1 MTTHT
6 EAYQGKVAAIGNSK
20 GIRLD
25 AAFFRAH
32 PEFSG
37 EVMAT
42 VVSDGHVLL
51 SANSKAREKQLNEKD
66 EADPV
71 LGSFL
76 TFLEKEMQ
84 EHPELIQPA
93 NKALLAEIA
102 ELVDGIEVE

>member
-42 VVSDGHVLL
+42 VVADGHVLL
-51 SANSKAREKQLNEKD
+51 SAKSQAREECQ
-66 EADPV
+66 ADPV
-71 LGSFL
+71 LGGFL
-76 TFLEKEMQ
+76 TFLEREMQ
-84 EHPELIQPA
+84 QHPELIQPA
-93 NKALLAEIA
+93 DKELLAEIA
-102 ELVDGIEVE
+102 GLVEGVAVE

>member
-51 SANSKAREKQLNEKD
+51 SAKPLAKEESER
-66 EADPV
+66 DPV

-93 NKALLAEIA
+93 DQGLLGEIA
-102 ELVDGIEVE
+102 ELVESVEVE

>member
-6 EAYQGKVAAIGNSK
+6 EAYQGKVAAIGNSR

-37 EVMAT
+37 EVVAT
-42 VVSDGHVLL
+42 IVSDGHVLL
-51 SANSKAREKQLNEKD
+51 SAQPQLAGD
-66 EADPV
+66 AEADPV

-76 TFLEKEMQ
+76 AFLEKEMVA
-84 EHPELIQPA
+84 HPELIQSA
-93 NKALLAEIA
+93 DAGLLAEIA
-102 ELVDGIEVE
+102 ELVEGLEAE

>member
-42 VVSDGHVLL
+42 IVSDGHVLL
-51 SANSKAREKQLNEKD
+51 SAKPHVKEENEF
-66 EADPV
+66 DPV
-71 LGSFL
+71 LGCFL
-76 TFLEKEMQ
+76 IFLEKEMRD
-84 EHPELIQPA
+84 HAELIQPA
-93 NKALLAEIA
+93 DKGLLADIA
-102 ELVDGIEVE
+102 ELVEGVEVE

>member
-1 MTTHT
+1 MATHT
-6 EAYQGKVAAIGNSK
+6 EAYRGKVAAIGNSK

-42 VVSDGHVLL
+42 IVSDGHVLL
-51 SANSKAREKQLNEKD
+51 SAKPKAKEENEL
-66 EADPV
+66 DPV
-71 LGSFL
+71 LGCFL
-76 TFLEKEMQ
+76 TFLEKGMQ

-93 NKALLAEIA
+93 DKGLLADIA
-102 ELVDGIEVE
+102 ELVEGVEVE

>member
-1 MTTHT
+1 MTAHTVHT

-51 SANSKAREKQLNEKD
+51 SAKPQAKEENKF
-66 EADPV
+66 DPV
-71 LGSFL
+71 LGGFL
-76 TFLEKEMQ
+76 TFLEKKMQ

-93 NKALLAEIA
+93 DQRLLAEIA
-102 ELVDGIEVE
+102 ELVEGVEVQ

>member
-51 SANSKAREKQLNEKD
+51 SAKPLAKEESER
-66 EADPV
+66 DPV

-76 TFLEKEMQ
+76 TFLEKEIQ
-84 EHPELIQPA
+84 EHPALIQPA
-93 NKALLAEIA
+93 DQGLLAEIA
-102 ELVDGIEVE
+102 ELVEGVEVE

>member
-1 MTTHT
+1 MTMHT

-51 SANSKAREKQLNEKD
+51 SAKPLAKEEYEN
-66 EADPV
+66 DPV
-71 LGSFL
+71 LDGFL

-84 EHPELIQPA
+84 KHPELIQPVD
-93 NKALLAEIA
+93 KGLLAEIA
-102 ELVDGIEVE
+102 ELVEGVEIE

>member
-1 MTTHT
+1 M
-6 EAYQGKVAAIGNSK
+6 
-20 GIRLD
+20 D

-51 SANSKAREKQLNEKD
+51 SAKPLAREES
-66 EADPV
+66 ERDPV

-93 NKALLAEIA
+93 DKGLLAEIA
-102 ELVDGIEVE
+102 KLVEDVEVE

>member
-1 MTTHT
+1 MTIHT
-6 EAYQGKVAAIGNSK
+6 EAYQGKIAAIGNSK

-37 EVMAT
+37 EVLVT

-51 SANSKAREKQLNEKD
+51 TAKPQATEENET
-66 EADPV
+66 DPV

-76 TFLEKEMQ
+76 AFLAKEMQ
-84 EHPELIQPA
+84 EHPELIHPA
-93 NKALLAEIA
+93 DKGLLAEIA
-102 ELVDGIEVE
+102 ELVEGVEVE

>member
-1 MTTHT
+1 MTAHT

-25 AAFFRAH
+25 AAFFRSH

-51 SANSKAREKQLNEKD
+51 SAKSPAREES
-66 EADPV
+66 ESDPV
-71 LGSFL
+71 LGCFL

-84 EHPELIQPA
+84 AHPDLIQPA
-93 NKALLAEIA
+93 DQKLLAEIA
-102 ELVDGIEVE
+102 ELVEGVEVA

>member
-6 EAYQGKVAAIGNSK
+6 EAYPGKVAAIGNSR

-37 EVMAT
+37 EVTAT
-42 VVSDGHVLL
+42 VVADGHVLL
-51 SANSKAREKQLNEKD
+51 SAKNPAQEEPA
-66 EADPV
+66 ADPV

-76 TFLEKEMQ
+76 TFLGKEMQ
-84 EHPELIQPA
+84 AHPELILPA
-93 NKALLAEIA
+93 DQGLLAEIA
-102 ELVDGIEVE
+102 ELVEGVE

>member
-42 VVSDGHVLL
+42 VVADGHVLL
-51 SANSKAREKQLNEKD
+51 SAKTQAEEESET
-66 EADPV
+66 DPV

-76 TFLEKEMQ
+76 TFLEQEMR
-84 EHPELIQPA
+84 ERPELIQA
-93 NKALLAEIA
+93 VDKELLAEIA
-102 ELVDGIEVE
+102 ELIEGVEVE

>member
-51 SANSKAREKQLNEKD
+51 SAKSQAKEENEN
-66 EADPV
+66 DPV

-76 TFLEKEMQ
+76 TFLGKEMQ

-93 NKALLAEIA
+93 DKGLLAEIA
-102 ELVDGIEVE
+102 ELVDGVEVE

>member
-42 VVSDGHVLL
+42 IVSDGHVLL
-51 SANSKAREKQLNEKD
+51 SAKPQVKEENEP
-66 EADPV
+66 DPV
-71 LGSFL
+71 LGCFL

-84 EHPELIQPA
+84 GHPELIQPA
-93 NKALLAEIA
+93 DKGLLAEIA
-102 ELVDGIEVE
+102 ELVEGVEVE